1 MQVFKG
7 TKIVNGIAIGKIK
20 IYKAPVYE
28 INEELVSDIAAE
40 LERFEAARVKVQEEQ
55 NALYEK
61 EMAEGHGETA
71 GIFEAHAMMLD
82 DEDLIDSCKE
92 MMAEGH
98 TAEFAVRDGF
108 EAAAEM
114 FRNMDD
120 EYFKARSAD
129 VIDLKNSMLDVLFG
143 ADTAN
148 LQGTEPAIL
157 VAEDLAPSETV
168 KLDKSLLLG
177 LITRQGSSNSHTAI
191 LARSMNWPTLIQ
203 CHDVADDWDGKFAI
217 LDGYNSCI
225 YIEPEQ
231 KIIDELTAKQKEDK
245 EKEAKLQELKG
256 KPTETKDGYKV
267 RLYANIGGPKDINF
281 VIENDAEGV
290 GLFRS
295 EFVYLDSKT
304 DPTEEEQ
311 FQAYKKV
318 LESLSPRLI
327 VIRTC
332 DIGADKTIDYMN
344 LDKEENPALGFRAIR
359 ICLTRKDFFKRQL
372 RALLRASAYGNLGIM
387 FPMIISKWEV
397 QECKAIL
404 DECKKELE
412 SEGVKIGKYEIG
424 IMIETPAAAL
434 CADDLAEEVDFFS
447 LGTND
452 LTQYTCA
459 IDRQSANLERFA
471 NTHHPALLRLIRETI
486 EAGHRHNTWVGICG
500 ELGADPEL
508 TEEFLKWGVDELSVN
523 PKSVLPLR
531 DRIRAM
537 DLSKYRKTEAPA
549 AKPEVKSEVKAEG
562 MKPKGFLGRLFS

>member
-1 MQVFKG
+1 MQTFKG

-28 INEELVSDIAAE
+28 INEELISDIAAE
-40 LERFEAARVKVQEEQ
+40 IERFEAARLKVQEEQ
-55 NALYEK
+55 NALYDK
-61 EMAEGHGETA
+61 EMKEGHKDTA
-71 GIFEAHAMMLD
+71 GIFEAHALMLD
-82 DEDLIDSCKE
+82 DDDLIDSCKE
-92 MMAEGH
+92 IMGEGH

-114 FRNMDD
+114 FRNMED

-129 VIDLKNSMLDVLFG
+129 VIDLKNAMLDVLFG

-225 YIEPEQ
+225 YIEPDQ
-231 KIIDELTAKQKEDK
+231 ALIDELTAKQKADK

-267 RLYANIGGPKDINF
+267 RLYANIGGPKDINA

-295 EFVYLDSKT
+295 EFVYLNSKT

-318 LESLSPRLI
+318 LEALAPRLI

-372 RALLRASAYGNLGIM
+372 RALLRASAFGNLGIM
-387 FPMIISKWEV
+387 FPMIISRWEV

-404 DECKKELE
+404 EECKKELE
-412 SEGVKIGKYEIG
+412 AEGVTIGKYEIG

-434 CADDLAEEVDFFS
+434 CADELAEEVDFFS

-471 NTHHPALLRLIRETI
+471 NTHHPALLRLIKETI

-523 PKSVLPLR
+523 PKSILPLR
-531 DRIRAM
+531 DRIRNT
-537 DLSKYRKTEAPA
+537 DLSKYKKTESPAPKA
-549 AKPEVKSEVKAEG
+549 EVKAEAE
-562 MKPKGFLGRLFS
+562 KPKGFFGRLFS